1 MSQISVLIDHLGR
14 AAAHRAAGMA
24 TIPRVL
30 RSCKRGQGGLP
41 EAKKVHRQRAVAIA
55 FAFAFAFAVA
65 FAVAVAVA
73 FQLPVERAVS
83 PGLEADKVRRLSE
96 RSAA

>member
-1 MSQISVLIDHLGR
+1 LHEAR
-14 AAAHRAAGMA
+14 
-24 TIPRVL
+24 P
-30 RSCKRGQGGLP
+30 GLP
-41 EAKKVHRQRAVAIA
+41 INVPVQLQPPLQLPLQLQLG
-55 FAFAFAFAVA
+55 
-65 FAVAVAVA
+65 VA